1 MGVWPSG
8 GGCAGG
14 SNLGSTDPSCPGS
27 WPLGGIKSENLGL
40 SGLGSKL
47 ALEVGE
53 RMELLVEVE
62 GQQ

>member
-1 MGVWPSG
+1 MGVWSLG

-14 SNLGSTDPSCPGS
+14 GNLGSRDPSCPGS

-40 SGLGSKL
+40 SGLVSRL
-47 ALEVGE
+47 ALEVRE